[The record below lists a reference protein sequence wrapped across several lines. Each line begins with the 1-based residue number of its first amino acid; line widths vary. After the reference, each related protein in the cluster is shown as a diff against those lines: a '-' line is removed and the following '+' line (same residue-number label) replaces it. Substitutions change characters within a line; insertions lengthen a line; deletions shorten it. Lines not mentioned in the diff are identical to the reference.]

1 MDAINDRVKNYLS
14 HVGDEL
20 KYYDGWTI
28 STGSA
33 TVAGRGVVATRDYN
47 VGDVIF
53 VDVPLIVSPRALGT
67 DGTGSP
73 VCPVC
78 YSVVTMQI
86 GCPGGCQWPVCGR
99 QCADHPEHRDEC
111 RYVRQL
117 CPKTKSDGHVWS
129 VGMYNAI
136 TAVRGLSIRDGNYK
150 YFLDV
155 LQKKLTDK
163 LTFEVFFIVI
173 PTKNIC
179 DKRKVKI
186 KNAHKMGFYYLYIIL
201 YLGSMV
207 C

>member
-1 MDAINDRVKNYLS
+1 MDAINDCVKNYLS
-14 HVGDEL
+14 HVGGGL
-20 KYYDGWTI
+20 KGYDGWAI

-53 VDVPLIVSPRALGT
+53 VDVPLIVSPRAIT

-78 YSVVTMQI
+78 YSVVTTPT

-117 CPKTKSDGHVWS
+117 CPKTKNDGQTWS
-129 VGMYNAI
+129 VGIYNAI
-136 TAVRGLSIRDGNYK
+136 TAVRGLSIRDGEYK

-163 LTFEVFFIVI
+163 LTFEVFLYFYLL
-173 PTKNIC
+173 
-179 DKRKVKI
+179 KI
-186 KNAHKMGFYYLYIIL
+186 
-201 YLGSMV
+201 
-207 C
+207 